1 QIYFMNG
8 SVTQYVYTASGQKLR
23 TVHYTAKPNISR
35 TWGVKPAEL
44 TSSQILQADST
55 DYLLGGSLT
64 LKNGKVD
71 KYLFDGGY
79 AQASAASSTSDNFTF
94 YYYTP
99 DHLGNIR
106 EVVNESGSVQQ
117 ITNYYP
123 FGATYAESSAA
134 DFQPY
139 KYNGKELD
147 KMHGLNTYDYGARQH
162 DPILARWDRIDP
174 LCEKYYGTSPYV
186 YCVNNPV
193 VLIDPDGRS
202 TQVKILEDG
211 TYQVIGGDINDKDR
225 NIYVYTQDD
234 DGNYTVRGESI
245 GVSATMTSFYNS
257 DKKKWENSIINP
269 SDMSGEIFLGKIF
282 KDPDLISYMDKAR
295 TNHEYDF
302 KVTNGTL
309 GKKDVNPYRGMPIG
323 KTQGGMRIYS
333 SARDIGN
340 IAAGYVAAVNGL
352 TWELARVG
360 FDIYQGGVEGISTQN
375 AEYYGWKYGKRSMP
389 FVKEKFNS
397 SNPFLIP

>member
-1 QIYFMNG
+1 MKQYHLVKYIFDGVCHGTVPWQANAISYAYDLNNNPQQIYFMNG
-8 SVTQYVYTASGQKLR
+8 SVTKYVYSASGQKLR
-23 TVHYTAKPNISR
+23 TVHYTAKPNISC

-55 DYLLGGSLT
+55 DYLLGGSLVM
-64 LKNGKVD
+64 KNGKVD

-79 AQASAASSTSDNFTF
+79 AQASAASTTSDNFTF

-106 EVVNESGSVQQ
+106 EVVNASGSVQQ

-123 FGATYAESSAA
+123 FGATYAESTAA

-245 GVSATMTSFYNS
+245 GVSATMTSF
-257 DKKKWENSIINP
+257 
-269 SDMSGEIFLGKIF
+269 
-282 KDPDLISYMDKAR
+282 
-295 TNHEYDF
+295 
-302 KVTNGTL
+302 
-309 GKKDVNPYRGMPIG
+309 
-323 KTQGGMRIYS
+323 
-333 SARDIGN
+333 
-340 IAAGYVAAVNGL
+340 
-352 TWELARVG
+352 
-360 FDIYQGGVEGISTQN
+360 
-375 AEYYGWKYGKRSMP
+375 
-389 FVKEKFNS
+389 
-397 SNPFLIP
+397 